1 MLVYLLI
8 LLVLCASGLRVA
20 KKNEFFSDYLSK
32 EQTTAINGIFVLLVF
47 LSHAVTYLELS
58 GPLDDAYLTLK
69 GYLRQLI
76 VASFLFYSGYGMLE
90 SIQKKGMAYV
100 KSIPGKRFS
109 KVLLHMEIAVALFLL
124 TDLAIGK
131 HYGLKTTLLAFTF
144 WESIG
149 NSNWYIFAILCLY
162 LIVFVSFL
170 ACRANKWV
178 GTVLTT
184 VLSLVFAF
192 WMIRA
197 GKDTWWYNTVILYPA
212 GMWWSLLKPQ
222 IDKLLMKNDVVWF
235 LTVGAVLVPYVLC
248 YTRRDTHLVWY
259 YLWGVLF
266 MALLVLLTMKVKLGN
281 DILQWFGSH
290 VFSIYILQRI
300 PMMVFTK
307 LGMTDHRYSFI
318 TLSLIATLVLA
329 VLFDTLLEKLDG
341 AIWGRGKAPLPA
353 PEGKVETT

>member
-8 LLVLCASGLRVA
+8 ILVLCASGLRVA
-20 KKNEFFSDYLSK
+20 KKNKFFSDYLSK

-47 LSHAVTYLELS
+47 LSHAITYIELS

-131 HYGLKTTLLAFTF
+131 QYGLRTTLLAFTF

-162 LIVFVSFL
+162 LIVFFSFL
-170 ACRANKWV
+170 VCRGNLYA
-178 GTVLTT
+178 GTFLTAA
-184 VLSLVFAF
+184 LSLVYAF
-192 WMIRA
+192 VLLRA
-197 GKDTWWYNTVILYPA
+197 GKDTWWYNTVVLYPL
-212 GMWWSLLKPQ
+212 GMLWSLFRPQ
-222 IDKLLMKNDVVWF
+222 IEKLVMKNDLCWF
-235 LTVGAVLVPYVLC
+235 LCVGVLLVPYELC
-248 YTRRDTHLVWY
+248 YLRRDTHLAWY
-259 YLWGVLF
+259 YLWGMLF
-266 MALLVLLTMKVKLGN
+266 MVLLVLLTMKVKIGN
-281 DILQWFGSH
+281 DILRWFGSH

-307 LGMTDHRYSFI
+307 LGMADHRYRFI
-318 TLSLIATLVLA
+318 TLSFLATLVLA
-329 VLFDTLLEKLDG
+329 VVFDTLLDKLDG
-341 AIWGRGKAPLPA
+341 RIWGPRPQR
-353 PEGKVETT
+353 KVAET